1 MDKKL
6 ESTNEHANEG
16 LLADRMLQVGGENSR
31 QGNSTN
37 RSRKNCHN
45 IKPGYHGAA
54 KVDSDSSNLT
64 GEVKMNNV
72 ADVKLESMQVK
83 IDSNEKVIN
92 AGLAGNKAELEGHKA
107 ELAGHKANMDG
118 KFEAILGELRS
129 GFQAINSINSEFK
142 AINSEFKAIRS
153 EMKENTASLKI
164 WVIVTIISTIV
175 ASAGFIAALFAIF
188 STFSGGK

>member
-1 MDKKL
+1 M
-6 ESTNEHANEG
+6 SMQTRG
-16 LLADRMLQVGGENSR
+16 FLLIECCKVGGENSR

-54 KVDSDSSNLT
+54 KVDSDSPNLT

-92 AGLAGNKAELEGHKA
+92 AGLAGHKAELEGHKA
-107 ELAGHKANMDG
+107 ELTGHKANMDG

-129 GFQAINSINSEFK
+129 GFQAINSEFKAINSEFK